1 MSFVGE
7 TWSRSL
13 AFPTLKRPNDE
24 KRTSRLL
31 LYLVAKFNGRKFVV
45 SSATLLRCSY
55 AGNENKISRVFSN
68 LSFRSSIEL
77 FGWTLNNDIF
87 RLYALYACVVFE
99 DFLKLPCTE
108 FVYHIDITI

>member
-1 MSFVGE
+1 MGGSEEVCC
-7 TWSRSL
+7 
-13 AFPTLKRPNDE
+13 
-24 KRTSRLL
+24 
-31 LYLVAKFNGRKFVV
+31 V

-87 RLYALYACVVFE
+87 RLYARACVVFE
-99 DFLKLPCTE
+99 DFLKLLCTE

>member
-13 AFPTLKRPNDE
+13 AFPTLERPNDE

-31 LYLVAKFNGRKFVV
+31 LYLVAKFNGRKRG
-45 SSATLLRCSY
+45 SLLFHRRRCSY